1 MGSQPCCTEYR
12 TSQNDI
18 ILNSKERYLHAVFNE
33 QKENKIM
40 KLIYW
45 ILMILPGIV
54 FFLDD
59 FGEYTLPLR
68 VFGIALILIA
78 LADMAM
84 NKDMSQYICKI
95 IYFPIFLIIWVV
107 KIKADRKKANLRASL
122 AFQLR
127 SLRRS

>member
-1 MGSQPCCTEYR
+1 
-12 TSQNDI
+12 
-18 ILNSKERYLHAVFNE
+18 
-33 QKENKIM
+33 M

-107 KIKADRKKANLRASL
+107 KIKADRKKAKREARLRY
-122 AFQLR
+122 FR
-127 SLRRS
+127 PWYII